1 MNVTDA
7 ELFQEVARRSAA
19 REPFVLCTVTATDR
33 SAPRD
38 AGAKMIVAADG
49 AIVGTVGGGPL
60 EAVVIQEAVHLLKQ
74 EGTSCQRRF
83 ALTTAGDAAEP
94 LPPSGPIPDELGMK
108 CGGEVTVFLDVVRPG
123 PRLVL
128 YGAGHVGGRV
138 ASIAAEIGLATTV
151 IDDREKFAT
160 RDRFPRASEVR
171 CADLAQD
178 PLGGVAPGASDF
190 VVILTRCHALDEGVL
205 EAALRTPARYIG
217 LIGSRR
223 KVALI
228 LRSIARRL
236 GRDHRDLSEEQR
248 AVALCEP
255 RPTLVIA
262 GAGSGKTRALTY
274 RVAHLLET
282 GTPPEKILLLTFT
295 NKAAR
300 EMMARVGQLCRVETR
315 RMWGGTFHHVA
326 HGLLREHA
334 PRLGYADRFG
344 LLDREDAKEV
354 MASATAD
361 LGYGVGQRR
370 FPRPDAMIDLY
381 STAVN
386 TQRPLAEV
394 IAAETPQFVVLEE
407 EILRVARRFAERK
420 AQMNAMDFDDLLLNW
435 KRLLIEVPGARESI
449 CRRFS
454 AVLVDEYQDTNR
466 LQGEIVEVIAAP
478 HGNLL
483 VVGDDAQSIYAFRG
497 AHFEN
502 ILKFPERHPQ
512 CQELRL
518 ITNYRSTPPILA
530 LANAS
535 ISCNRK
541 QFQKELRAHREG
553 GVLPALVP
561 LRDVHQQAEFVA
573 QRVLELR
580 EEGIGLREMA
590 VLYRAHT
597 HSMELQMELA
607 RRGIPFLV
615 RAGVRFFEQAHIKD
629 VLAHLKFIQNPQDEL
644 SFKRNVKLVS
654 GIGEVSADALWEKV
668 RVQKLSGLEQLVP
681 PKARAGLAALVT
693 ALHKLDKMRSQP
705 SEMIRCVLHEA
716 GYAEA
721 LKMRYSNAQA
731 RHDDVLQLADYA
743 LQAESL
749 EQLLADS

>member
-1 MNVTDA
+1 MPNETA
-7 ELFQEVARRSAA
+7 LAQQEPLQPAVRRYA
-19 REPFVLCTVTATDR
+19 LKT
-33 SAPRD
+33 SAP
-38 AGAKMIVAADG
+38 
-49 AIVGTVGGGPL
+49 
-60 EAVVIQEAVHLLKQ
+60 
-74 EGTSCQRRF
+74 
-83 ALTTAGDAAEP
+83 
-94 LPPSGPIPDELGMK
+94 
-108 CGGEVTVFLDVVRPG
+108 
-123 PRLVL
+123 PRKGLVD
-128 YGAGHVGGRV
+128 Y
-138 ASIAAEIGLATTV
+138 
-151 IDDREKFAT
+151 D
-160 RDRFPRASEVR
+160 
-171 CADLAQD
+171 
-178 PLGGVAPGASDF
+178 
-190 VVILTRCHALDEGVL
+190 
-205 EAALRTPARYIG
+205 
-217 LIGSRR
+217 
-223 KVALI
+223 
-228 LRSIARRL
+228 
-236 GRDHRDLSEEQR
+236 RDLSEEQR
-248 AVALCEP
+248 AVALCDP

-262 GAGSGKTRALTY
+262 GAGSGKTRALTF

-282 GTPPEKILLLTFT
+282 GTAPEKILLLTFT

-334 PRLGYADRFG
+334 SRLGYADRFG

-394 IAAETPQFVVLEE
+394 IAVEAPQFVALEE

-466 LQGEIVEVIAAP
+466 LQGEIVDAVAAP

-502 ILKFPERHPQ
+502 ILKFPERYPQ
-512 CQELRL
+512 CQHLRL

-535 ISCNRK
+535 IRCNRK
-541 QFQKELRAHREG
+541 QFEKELRAHREG

-573 QRVLELR
+573 QRILELR
-580 EEGIGLREMA
+580 EEGIPLREMS

-607 RRGIPFLV
+607 RRGIPFIV
-615 RAGVRFFEQAHIKD
+615 RAGVRFF
-629 VLAHLKFIQNPQDEL
+629 KFVQNPQDEL
-644 SFKRNVKLVS
+644 SFKRIVKLVS
-654 GIGEVSADALWEKV
+654 GVGAASADALWAQVEQWL
-668 RVQKLSGLEQLVP
+668 RMGRDPRTQLDSLTQLVP
-681 PKARAGLAALVT
+681 PKARSGLRALAGALQILV
-693 ALHKLDKMRSQP
+693 AMRSQP
-705 SEMIRCVLHEA
+705 SEMIRCILHEG
-716 GYAEA
+716 GYGEA
-721 LKMRYSNAQA
+721 LKQRYANAQA

-749 EQLLADS
+749 EQLLADLTLLDSLEAEDVVEGAEPDEKLTLSSVHQAKGLEWRAVFLIWLADGRFPSAPALRAPDGEEEERRLFYVAVTRAKDELYLTYPMMQEERDQARLLLRPSRFLDELPAAPPPYEKWSIEVAPDPKLLAQ

>member
-1 MNVTDA
+1 MPDETA
-7 ELFQEVARRSAA
+7 LAQQEPPQPAVRRYT
-19 REPFVLCTVTATDR
+19 LKT
-33 SAPRD
+33 SAPARK
-38 AGAKMIVAADG
+38 G
-49 AIVGTVGGGPL
+49 
-60 EAVVIQEAVHLLKQ
+60 
-74 EGTSCQRRF
+74 
-83 ALTTAGDAAEP
+83 
-94 LPPSGPIPDELGMK
+94 
-108 CGGEVTVFLDVVRPG
+108 
-123 PRLVL
+123 LVD
-128 YGAGHVGGRV
+128 Y
-138 ASIAAEIGLATTV
+138 
-151 IDDREKFAT
+151 D
-160 RDRFPRASEVR
+160 
-171 CADLAQD
+171 
-178 PLGGVAPGASDF
+178 
-190 VVILTRCHALDEGVL
+190 
-205 EAALRTPARYIG
+205 
-217 LIGSRR
+217 
-223 KVALI
+223 
-228 LRSIARRL
+228 
-236 GRDHRDLSEEQR
+236 RDLSDEQR
-248 AVALCEP
+248 AVALCDA
-255 RPTLVIA
+255 RPALVIA

-370 FPRPDAMIDLY
+370 FPRADALVDLY

-386 TQRPLAEV
+386 TQRPLTEV
-394 IAAETPQFVVLEE
+394 IAAEAPQFVALEE

-435 KRLLIEVPGARESI
+435 KRLHV
-449 CRRFS
+449 
-454 AVLVDEYQDTNR
+454 
-466 LQGEIVEVIAAP
+466 EIVDVTAAP

-518 ITNYRSTPPILA
+518 LTNYRSTPPILA

-573 QRVLELR
+573 QRILELR
-580 EEGIGLREMA
+580 EEGIPLREMA

-607 RRGIPFLV
+607 RRGIPFRV

-629 VLAHLKFIQNPQDEL
+629 
-644 SFKRNVKLVS
+644 
-654 GIGEVSADALWEKV
+654 
-668 RVQKLSGLEQLVP
+668 
-681 PKARAGLAALVT
+681 
-693 ALHKLDKMRSQP
+693 
-705 SEMIRCVLHEA
+705 
-716 GYAEA
+716 
-721 LKMRYSNAQA
+721 
-731 RHDDVLQLADYA
+731 
-743 LQAESL
+743 
-749 EQLLADS
+749 

>member
-1 MNVTDA
+1 MASVETA
-7 ELFQEVARRSAA
+7 LAVRRYELKS
-19 REPFVLCTVTATDR
+19 
-33 SAPRD
+33 SAP
-38 AGAKMIVAADG
+38 
-49 AIVGTVGGGPL
+49 
-60 EAVVIQEAVHLLKQ
+60 
-74 EGTSCQRRF
+74 
-83 ALTTAGDAAEP
+83 
-94 LPPSGPIPDELGMK
+94 
-108 CGGEVTVFLDVVRPG
+108 
-123 PRLVL
+123 PRKGLVD
-128 YGAGHVGGRV
+128 Y
-138 ASIAAEIGLATTV
+138 
-151 IDDREKFAT
+151 D
-160 RDRFPRASEVR
+160 
-171 CADLAQD
+171 
-178 PLGGVAPGASDF
+178 
-190 VVILTRCHALDEGVL
+190 
-205 EAALRTPARYIG
+205 
-217 LIGSRR
+217 
-223 KVALI
+223 
-228 LRSIARRL
+228 
-236 GRDHRDLSEEQR
+236 RDLSDEQR
-248 AVALCEP
+248 AVALCDP
-255 RPTLVIA
+255 QPTLVVA

-274 RVAHLLET
+274 RVAHLLES

-295 NKAAR
+295 NKSAR
-300 EMMARVGQLCRVETR
+300 EMMARVAALCRIETR
-315 RMWGGTFHHVA
+315 KMLSGTFHHVA
-326 HGLLREHA
+326 HGLLRDYA

-370 FPRPDAMIDLY
+370 FPRADALIDLY
-381 STAVN
+381 SSAVN
-386 TQRPLAEV
+386 TQRPLADV
-394 IAAETPQFVVLEE
+394 IVSEAPQFVALED

-435 KRLLIEVPGARESI
+435 KRLLVDHPLARESLQK
-449 CRRFS
+449 RFS

-466 LQGEIVEVIAAP
+466 LQGEIVDAMGAQ
-478 HGNLL
+478 HGNVL

-502 ILKFPERHPQ
+502 ILRFPERYPG
-512 CQELRL
+512 CQQFKLL
-518 ITNYRSTPPILA
+518 TNYRSTPLILA

-535 ISCNRK
+535 IGCNRK
-541 QFQKELRAHREG
+541 QFHKELRAFREG

-573 QRVLELR
+573 QRILELR
-580 EEGIGLREMA
+580 EEGIPLREMA

-629 VLAHLKFIQNPQDEL
+629 VLGHLKFIQNPQDEL
-644 SFKRNVKLVS
+644 SFKRIVKLVS
-654 GIGEVSADALWEKV
+654 GIGAASADALWEKV

-749 EQLLADS
+749 EQLLADLTLLDSLEAEDVIEGAEPDEKLTLSTVHQAKGLEYRAVFLIWLADGRFPSAPALRAADGEEEERRLFYVAVTRAKDELYLTYPMMQEERDQARLLMRPSRFLDELPTSPPPYEKWSIELAPEVNLLEE

>member
-1 MNVTDA
+1 MPT
-7 ELFQEVARRSAA
+7 E
-19 REPFVLCTVTATDR
+19 TA
-33 SAPRD
+33 
-38 AGAKMIVAADG
+38 
-49 AIVGTVGGGPL
+49 
-60 EAVVIQEAVHLLKQ
+60 
-74 EGTSCQRRF
+74 
-83 ALTTAGDAAEP
+83 
-94 LPPSGPIPDELGMK
+94 
-108 CGGEVTVFLDVVRPG
+108 
-123 PRLVL
+123 
-128 YGAGHVGGRV
+128 
-138 ASIAAEIGLATTV
+138 
-151 IDDREKFAT
+151 
-160 RDRFPRASEVR
+160 
-171 CADLAQD
+171 LAQQQ
-178 PLGGVAPGASDF
+178 PQVP
-190 VVILTRCHALDEGVL
+190 VTRQYSLKSTGPQ
-205 EAALRTPARYIG
+205 RKG
-217 LIGSRR
+217 L
-223 KVALI
+223 V
-228 LRSIARRL
+228 
-236 GRDHRDLSEEQR
+236 DYDRDLSDEQR
-248 AVALCEP
+248 AVALCDP
-255 RPTLVIA
+255 QPTLVVA

-274 RVAHLLET
+274 RVAHLLES

-295 NKAAR
+295 NKSAR
-300 EMMARVGQLCRVETR
+300 EMMARVAALCRIETR
-315 RMWGGTFHHVA
+315 KMLSGTFHHVA
-326 HGLLREHA
+326 HGLLRDYA

-370 FPRPDAMIDLY
+370 FPRADALIDLY
-381 STAVN
+381 SSAVN
-386 TQRPLAEV
+386 TQRPLADV
-394 IAAETPQFVVLEE
+394 IVSEAPQFVALED

-435 KRLLIEVPGARESI
+435 KRLLVDHPLARESLQK
-449 CRRFS
+449 RFS

-466 LQGEIVEVIAAP
+466 LQGEIVDAMGAQ
-478 HGNLL
+478 HGNVL

-502 ILKFPERHPQ
+502 ILRFPERYPG
-512 CQELRL
+512 CQQFKLL
-518 ITNYRSTPPILA
+518 TNYRSTPLILA

-535 ISCNRK
+535 IGCNRK
-541 QFQKELRAHREG
+541 QFHKELRAFREG

-573 QRVLELR
+573 QRILELR
-580 EEGIGLREMA
+580 EEGIPLREMA

-615 RAGVRFFEQAHIKD
+615 RAGVRLFEQAHIKD

-644 SFKRNVKLVS
+644 SFKRIVKLVS
-654 GIGEVSADALWEKV
+654 GIGAASADALWEKV

-681 PKARAGLAALVT
+681 PKARAGLSALVT

-749 EQLLADS
+749 EQLLADLTLLDSLEAEDVIEGAEPDEKLTLSTVHQAKGLEYRAVFLIWLADGRFPSAPALRAADGEEEERRLFYVAVTRAKDELYLTYPMMQEERDQARLLMRPSRFLDELPTSPPPYEKWSIELAPEVNLLEE

>member
-1 MNVTDA
+1 MPNETA
-7 ELFQEVARRSAA
+7 LAQQEPLQPAVRRYA
-19 REPFVLCTVTATDR
+19 LKT
-33 SAPRD
+33 SAP
-38 AGAKMIVAADG
+38 
-49 AIVGTVGGGPL
+49 
-60 EAVVIQEAVHLLKQ
+60 
-74 EGTSCQRRF
+74 
-83 ALTTAGDAAEP
+83 
-94 LPPSGPIPDELGMK
+94 
-108 CGGEVTVFLDVVRPG
+108 
-123 PRLVL
+123 PRKGLVD
-128 YGAGHVGGRV
+128 Y
-138 ASIAAEIGLATTV
+138 
-151 IDDREKFAT
+151 D
-160 RDRFPRASEVR
+160 
-171 CADLAQD
+171 
-178 PLGGVAPGASDF
+178 
-190 VVILTRCHALDEGVL
+190 
-205 EAALRTPARYIG
+205 
-217 LIGSRR
+217 
-223 KVALI
+223 
-228 LRSIARRL
+228 
-236 GRDHRDLSEEQR
+236 RDLSEEQR
-248 AVALCEP
+248 AVALCDP

-262 GAGSGKTRALTY
+262 GAGSGKTRALTF

-282 GTPPEKILLLTFT
+282 GTAPETILLLTFT

-300 EMMARVGQLCRVETR
+300 EMVARVGQLCRVETR

-334 PRLGYADRFG
+334 SRLGYADRFG

-394 IAAETPQFVVLEE
+394 IAVEAPQFVALEE

-466 LQGEIVEVIAAP
+466 LQGEIVDAVAAP

-502 ILKFPERHPQ
+502 ILKFPERYPQ
-512 CQELRL
+512 CQHLRL

-535 ISCNRK
+535 IRCNRK
-541 QFQKELRAHREG
+541 QFEKELRTHRDS
-553 GVLPALVP
+553 L
-561 LRDVHQQAEFVA
+561 
-573 QRVLELR
+573 
-580 EEGIGLREMA
+580 
-590 VLYRAHT
+590 T
-597 HSMELQMELA
+597 
-607 RRGIPFLV
+607 
-615 RAGVRFFEQAHIKD
+615 
-629 VLAHLKFIQNPQDEL
+629 
-644 SFKRNVKLVS
+644 
-654 GIGEVSADALWEKV
+654 
-668 RVQKLSGLEQLVP
+668 QLVP
-681 PKARAGLAALVT
+681 PKARSGLRALAGALQILV
-693 ALHKLDKMRSQP
+693 AMRSQP
-705 SEMIRCVLHEA
+705 SEMIRCILHEG
-716 GYAEA
+716 GYGEA
-721 LKMRYSNAQA
+721 LKQRYANAQA

-749 EQLLADS
+749 EQLLADLTLLDSLEAEDVVEGAEPDEKLTLSSVHQAKGLEWRAVFLIWLADGRFPSAPALRAPNGEEEERRLFYVAVTRAKDELYLTYPRMTDKRYQARLLLRPSRFLDELPAAPPPYEKWSIEVAPDPKMLAE

>member
-1 MNVTDA
+1 MPDETA
-7 ELFQEVARRSAA
+7 LAQQEPLQPAVRRYA
-19 REPFVLCTVTATDR
+19 LKT
-33 SAPRD
+33 SAP
-38 AGAKMIVAADG
+38 
-49 AIVGTVGGGPL
+49 
-60 EAVVIQEAVHLLKQ
+60 
-74 EGTSCQRRF
+74 
-83 ALTTAGDAAEP
+83 
-94 LPPSGPIPDELGMK
+94 
-108 CGGEVTVFLDVVRPG
+108 VRKG
-123 PRLVL
+123 LVD
-128 YGAGHVGGRV
+128 Y
-138 ASIAAEIGLATTV
+138 
-151 IDDREKFAT
+151 D
-160 RDRFPRASEVR
+160 
-171 CADLAQD
+171 
-178 PLGGVAPGASDF
+178 
-190 VVILTRCHALDEGVL
+190 
-205 EAALRTPARYIG
+205 
-217 LIGSRR
+217 
-223 KVALI
+223 
-228 LRSIARRL
+228 
-236 GRDHRDLSEEQR
+236 RDLSDEQR
-248 AVALCEP
+248 AVALCDA

-334 PRLGYADRFG
+334 SRLGYADRFG

-370 FPRPDAMIDLY
+370 FPRPDAMFDLY

-394 IAAETPQFVVLEE
+394 IAAEAPQFVALEE

-466 LQGEIVEVIAAP
+466 LQGEIVDAVAAP
-478 HGNLL
+478 HGNVL

-502 ILKFPERHPQ
+502 ILKFPERYPR
-512 CQELRL
+512 CQQLHL
-518 ITNYRSTPPILA
+518 LTNYRSTPPILA

-541 QFQKELRAHREG
+541 QFHKELRAHREG
-553 GVLPALVP
+553 SLLPALVP
-561 LRDVHQQAEFVA
+561 LRDVNQQAEFVA
-573 QRVLELR
+573 QRILELR
-580 EEGIGLREMA
+580 EEGIPLREMA

-629 VLAHLKFIQNPQDEL
+629 VLAHLKFVQNPKDEL
-644 SFKRNVKLVS
+644 SFKRMVKLVN
-654 GIGEVSADALWEKV
+654 GVGAASADALWTQIKSDWEA
-668 RVQKLSGLEQLVP
+668 LVP
-681 PKARAGLAALVT
+681 PKARGGIRRLRDALGQMER
-693 ALHKLDKMRSQP
+693 LKSQP
-705 SEMIRCVLHEA
+705 SEMIRLVLHEG
-716 GYAEA
+716 GYSEA
-721 LKMRYSNAQA
+721 LKIRYANAQ
-731 RHDDVLQLADYA
+731 
-743 LQAESL
+743 
-749 EQLLADS
+749 

>member
-1 MNVTDA
+1 MPDETALAQQQPLQPAV
-7 ELFQEVARRSAA
+7 RRYA
-19 REPFVLCTVTATDR
+19 LKT
-33 SAPRD
+33 SAP
-38 AGAKMIVAADG
+38 
-49 AIVGTVGGGPL
+49 
-60 EAVVIQEAVHLLKQ
+60 
-74 EGTSCQRRF
+74 
-83 ALTTAGDAAEP
+83 
-94 LPPSGPIPDELGMK
+94 
-108 CGGEVTVFLDVVRPG
+108 VRKG
-123 PRLVL
+123 LVD
-128 YGAGHVGGRV
+128 Y
-138 ASIAAEIGLATTV
+138 
-151 IDDREKFAT
+151 D
-160 RDRFPRASEVR
+160 
-171 CADLAQD
+171 
-178 PLGGVAPGASDF
+178 
-190 VVILTRCHALDEGVL
+190 
-205 EAALRTPARYIG
+205 
-217 LIGSRR
+217 
-223 KVALI
+223 
-228 LRSIARRL
+228 
-236 GRDHRDLSEEQR
+236 RDLSDEQR
-248 AVALCEP
+248 AVALCDA
-255 RPTLVIA
+255 RSTLVIA

-334 PRLGYADRFG
+334 SRLGYADRFG

-370 FPRPDAMIDLY
+370 FPRPDALIDLY

-394 IAAETPQFVVLEE
+394 IATEAPQFVALEE

-435 KRLLIEVPGARESI
+435 KRLLVEVPAARESI
-449 CRRFS
+449 SRRFS

-466 LQGEIVEVIAAP
+466 LQGEIVDAMAAP
-478 HGNLL
+478 HGNVL

-502 ILKFPERHPQ
+502 ILKFPERHPG
-512 CQELRL
+512 CQELKL
-518 ITNYRSTPPILA
+518 VTNYRSAPPILA

-535 ISCNRK
+535 IACNRK
-541 QFQKELRAHREG
+541 QFHKELQPHREG

-561 LRDVHQQAEFVA
+561 LRDVNQQAEFVA

-580 EEGIGLREMA
+580 EEGIPLREMA

-607 RRGIPFLV
+607 RRGIPFMV

-644 SFKRNVKLVS
+644 SFKRIVKLVS
-654 GIGEVSADALWEKV
+654 GIGAASADALGEKV

-749 EQLLADS
+749 EQLLADLTLLDSLEAEDVIEGAEPDEKLTLSTVHQAKGLEYRAVFLIWLADGRFPSAPALRAADGEEEERRLFYVAVTRAKDELYLTYPMMQEERDQARLLMRPSRFVDELPAAPPPYEKWSIEVAPDPKLLAE